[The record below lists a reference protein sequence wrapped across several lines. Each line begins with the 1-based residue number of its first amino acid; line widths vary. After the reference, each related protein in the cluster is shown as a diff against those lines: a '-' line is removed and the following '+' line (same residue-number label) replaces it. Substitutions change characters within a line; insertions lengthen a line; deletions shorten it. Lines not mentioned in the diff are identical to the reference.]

1 MTSFINS
8 IARIGCIHPT
18 FHAPLC
24 RINFNK
30 KSNIHKKRDIEKHSE
45 VYLTIRKEEAK
56 EREIEA

>member
-8 IARIGCIHPT
+8 IAGVECSHPT
-18 FHAPLC
+18 FRAPLC

-45 VYLTIRKEEAK
+45 AYLTIRKEEAK
-56 EREIEA
+56 EREIDT